1 MHLAEFLSVMS
12 MGLTKIQFT
21 IGAYCLVCGCA
32 GLVSDGCN
40 SNLP

>member
-1 MHLAEFLSVMS
+1 MYLVECLSVMF
-12 MGLTKIQFT
+12 MGLTKIRFT